1 MMQGKKNPALKKQI
15 KQNLWKL
22 MTHKYPYTMTLKKHS
37 DDVEDEVK
45 DSW

>member
-1 MMQGKKNPALKKQI
+1 MMQGKKNPALKKHI

-22 MTHKYPYTMTLKKHS
+22 MTPKYPYTMTLKKHS